1 MASIFNNRSGGNN
14 SNVNNKTFRN
24 TSLRR
29 LSGRGYDFKDSV
41 IANSEAIGSIENEIG
56 WQDNNNMLRYGYDNN
71 NIDQLYDFSYS
82 DVYSK
87 KNIPFF
93 DQSYPS
99 KIKQLRRYALQD
111 EIEMILDTL
120 TDEIVVYNTDRYF
133 ANISWESDPNM
144 KDEFSD
150 IIKDNLNDNFK
161 KIYNLFGFK
170 NENTAW
176 HFVKKF
182 LVDGYLAYEIIW
194 DNSKTN
200 IIGFKELDPVS
211 LTPKIYEDG
220 TRGWV
225 QYPMDQ
231 VKKRQLSDAQ
241 IIFLSY
247 SAINNENRVSYT
259 ERLVRSFNLLR
270 IMEQS
275 RIIWAVVNSS
285 YKTKFVI
292 PVGGKSKTMAKQTLG
307 SLMQS
312 YRENV
317 DFDNES
323 GELKINGKAMMP
335 FSKEYWIPE
344 GEQGTPTI
352 ENIGND
358 GPDLSDTESLK
369 YFVNKL
375 IQVSKI
381 PRNRFMK
388 EDSPTWD
395 SSPESYTREEIYF
408 SRFIDRLRGKI
419 QEILLRPVIL
429 QTKRDIKELAD
440 DPMFDAKVNL
450 TWTRYDVFEKLK
462 ETELLQKELD
472 LISSAKDSL
481 VDFDAQGNE
490 VRFFSSEFLI
500 RKFLTSLTE
509 ADLKLNKKLKMQE
522 DKQMLDKAKETS
534 EIEGDNTF

>member
-1 MASIFNNRSGGNN
+1 MASIFNRNGVN
-14 SNVNNKTFRN
+14 STNPSVNNKTFRN
-24 TSLRR
+24 TALRK

-41 IANSEAIGSIENEIG
+41 ISNSEAIGSIENEIG
-56 WQDNNNMLRYGYDNN
+56 WMENNNMLRYGYDN

-82 DVYSK
+82 DIYSK

-93 DQSYPS
+93 DQSYPG
-99 KIKQLRRYALQD
+99 KIEQLRRYAMQD
-111 EIEMILDTL
+111 EIEMVLDTL

-133 ANISWESDPNM
+133 AQIDFEADPNM
-144 KDEFSD
+144 KEEFSE
-150 IIKDNLNDNFK
+150 IINENLNDNFK

-176 HFVKKF
+176 YFVKKF
-182 LVDGYLAYEIIW
+182 LIDGYLAYEIIW
-194 DNSKTN
+194 DNSNTN
-200 IIGFKELDPVS
+200 IIGFKELDPIS

-225 QYPMDQ
+225 QYPLDA
-231 VKKRQLSDAQ
+231 VKKRELSDAQ
-241 IIFLSY
+241 VIFLSY

-259 ERLVRSFNLLR
+259 ERLIRSFNLLR

-292 PVGGKSKTMAKQTLG
+292 PVGGKSKQMAKQTLG

-323 GELKINGKAMMP
+323 GELKINGKSMMP

-344 GEQGTPTI
+344 GDQGTPQI

-358 GPDLSDTESLK
+358 GPDLSDTESLN
-369 YFVNKL
+369 YFVDKL
-375 IQVSKI
+375 IQVSKV
-381 PRNRFMK
+381 PRNRFIK
-388 EDSPTWD
+388 DESPTFE
-395 SSPESYTREEIYF
+395 SSAEGYTREEIYF
-408 SRFIDRLRGKI
+408 SRFVDRLRGKI
-419 QEILLRPVIL
+419 QEILIRPVVL

-440 DPMFDAKVNL
+440 DPLFESKVNL
-450 TWTRYDVFEKLK
+450 SWSRYDVFEKLK
-462 ETELLQKELD
+462 ETELLQSELD

-481 VDFDAQGNE
+481 IDYDAEGNE
-490 VRFFSSEFLI
+490 VRFFSSEFLV
-500 RKFLTSLTE
+500 RKFLTTLSE
-509 ADLKLNKKLKMQE
+509 SDLKLNRKLKAKE
-522 DKQMLDKAKETS
+522 DKQMEDGMEDGMEDT
-534 EIEGDNTF
+534 DF

>member
-1 MASIFNNRSGGNN
+1 MASIFNRTGVQSNN
-14 SNVNNKTFRN
+14 PNVNNKTFRN
-24 TSLRR
+24 NALRK

-56 WQDNNNMLRYGYDNN
+56 WEDNNNMLRYGYDQN

-82 DVYSK
+82 DIYSK

-93 DQSYPS
+93 DQNYPA

-133 ANISWESDPNM
+133 AQVDFEADPNM
-144 KDEFSD
+144 KDEYAE
-150 IIKDNLNDNFK
+150 IIRENLAENYK

-200 IIGFKELDPVS
+200 IIGFKEIDPTS

-225 QYPMDQ
+225 QYPLDQ
-231 VKKRQLSDAQ
+231 VKKRELSDAQ
-241 IIFLSY
+241 VVFLSY

-259 ERLVRSFNLLR
+259 ERLIRSFNLLR

-292 PVGGKSKTMAKQTLG
+292 PVGGKSKQMAKQTLG

-317 DFDNES
+317 DFDTES

-335 FSKEYWIPE
+335 FSKEYWVPE
-344 GEQGTPTI
+344 GDSGTPQI

-369 YFVNKL
+369 YFVDKL
-375 IQVSKI
+375 IQVSKV
-381 PRNRFMK
+381 PRNRFFK
-388 EDSPTWD
+388 EDSPTWE
-395 SSPESYTREEIYF
+395 SSAESYTREEIYF

-419 QEILLRPVIL
+419 QEILLRPTVL

-440 DPMFDAKVNL
+440 DPMFESRVNL
-450 TWTRYDVFEKLK
+450 NWAKYDVFEQLK
-462 ETELLQKELD
+462 ETELLQRELD

-481 VDFDAQGNE
+481 IDYDAEGNE
-490 VRFFSSEFLI
+490 VRFFSSEFLV
-500 RKFLTSLTE
+500 RKYLTSLSE
-509 ADLKLNKKLKMQE
+509 SDLKLNRKL
-522 DKQMLDKAKETS
+522 KAKEDKAM
-534 EIEGDNTF
+534 EDALPDDEDVDF

>member
-1 MASIFNNRSGGNN
+1 MASIFNRNEVN
-14 SNVNNKTFRN
+14 STNPNVNNKTFRN
-24 TSLRR
+24 TTLRK

-41 IANSEAIGSIENEIG
+41 ISNSEAIGSIENEIG

-71 NIDQLYDFSYS
+71 NMDQLYDFSYS
-82 DVYSK
+82 DIYSK

-93 DQSYPS
+93 DESYPGR
-99 KIKQLRRYALQD
+99 IEQLRKYAMQD
-111 EIEMILDTL
+111 EIEMVLDTL

-133 ANISWESDPNM
+133 AQVDFESDPNM
-144 KDEFSD
+144 KEEFSE
-150 IIKDNLNDNFK
+150 IIKENLNDNFK

-182 LVDGYLAYEIIW
+182 LIDGYLAYEIIW
-194 DNSKTN
+194 DNSNTN
-200 IIGFKELDPVS
+200 IIGFKELDPIS

-225 QYPMDQ
+225 QYPLDA
-231 VKKRQLSDAQ
+231 VKKRELTDAQ
-241 IIFLSY
+241 VIFLSY

-259 ERLVRSFNLLR
+259 ERLIRSFNLLR

-292 PVGGKSKTMAKQTLG
+292 PVGGKSKQMAKQTLG

-323 GELKINGKAMMP
+323 GELKINGKSMMP

-344 GEQGTPTI
+344 GDQGTPQI
-352 ENIGND
+352 ESIGNE

-369 YFVNKL
+369 YFVDKL
-375 IQVSKI
+375 IQVSKV
-381 PRNRFMK
+381 PRNRFIK
-388 EDSPTWD
+388 DESPTFE
-395 SSPESYTREEIYF
+395 SSAEGYTREEIYF
-408 SRFIDRLRGKI
+408 SRFVDRLRGKI
-419 QEILLRPVIL
+419 QEILIRPVVL

-440 DPMFDAKVNL
+440 DPLFESKVNL
-450 TWTRYDVFEKLK
+450 SWSRYDIFEKLK
-462 ETELLQKELD
+462 ETELLQSELD
-472 LISSAKDSL
+472 LISTAKDSL
-481 VDFDAQGNE
+481 IDFDAEGNE
-490 VRFFSSEFLI
+490 VRFFSSEFLV
-500 RKFLTSLTE
+500 RKFLTTLSE
-509 ADLKLNKKLKMQE
+509 SDLKLNRKLKAKE
-522 DKQMLDKAKETS
+522 DKQME
-534 EIEGDNTF
+534 EGQEDAEDVDF

>member
-1 MASIFNNRSGGNN
+1 MASIFNRNGVN
-14 SNVNNKTFRN
+14 STNPNVNNKTFRN
-24 TSLRR
+24 TTLRK

-41 IANSEAIGSIENEIG
+41 ISNSEAIGSIENEIG
-56 WQDNNNMLRYGYDNN
+56 WQDNNNMLRYGQNDSNM
-71 NIDQLYDFSYS
+71 DQLYDFSYS

-93 DQSYPS
+93 DQSYPG
-99 KIKQLRRYALQD
+99 KIEQLRRYAMQD
-111 EIEMILDTL
+111 EIEMVLDTL

-133 ANISWESDPNM
+133 AQVDFESDPNM
-144 KDEFSD
+144 KEEFSE
-150 IIKDNLNDNFK
+150 IIKENLNDNFK

-182 LVDGYLAYEIIW
+182 LIDGYLAYEIIW
-194 DNSKTN
+194 DNSNTN
-200 IIGFKELDPVS
+200 IIGFKELDPIS

-225 QYPMDQ
+225 QYPLDA
-231 VKKRQLSDAQ
+231 VKKRELSDAQ
-241 IIFLSY
+241 VIFLSY

-259 ERLVRSFNLLR
+259 ERLIRSFNLLR

-292 PVGGKSKTMAKQTLG
+292 PVGGKSKQMAKQTLG

-344 GEQGTPTI
+344 GDQGTPQI

-369 YFVNKL
+369 YFVDKL
-375 IQVSKI
+375 ISVSKV
-381 PRNRFMK
+381 PRNRFVK
-388 EDSPTWD
+388 EESPTFE
-395 SSPESYTREEIYF
+395 SSAEGYTREEIYF

-419 QEILLRPVIL
+419 QEILIRPVVL

-440 DPMFDAKVNL
+440 DPLFESKVNL
-450 TWTRYDVFEKLK
+450 SWARYDIFEKLK
-462 ETELLQKELD
+462 ETELLQSELD
-472 LISSAKDSL
+472 LISTAKDSL
-481 VDFDAQGNE
+481 IDFDAEGNE
-490 VRFFSSEFLI
+490 VRFFSSEFLV
-500 RKFLTSLTE
+500 RKFLTTLSE
-509 ADLKLNKKLKMQE
+509 SDLKLNRKL
-522 DKQMLDKAKETS
+522 KAKEDK
-534 EIEGDNTF
+534 EMEQGQEDAEEMDI

>member
-1 MASIFNNRSGGNN
+1 MASIFNRTSVN
-14 SNVNNKTFRN
+14 SNTPGVQSKTFRN
-24 TSLRR
+24 SALRK

-41 IANSEAIGSIENEIG
+41 IKNSEAIGSIENKIG
-56 WQDNNNMLRYGYDNN
+56 WEENNNMLRYGYGSDNA
-71 NIDQLYDFSYS
+71 DQLYDFSYS

-93 DQSYPS
+93 DQLYPS
-99 KIKQLRRYALQD
+99 KLKQLRRYSLQD

-120 TDEIVVYNTDRYF
+120 TDEIIVYNTDRYF
-133 ANISWESDPNM
+133 AQIDWESDPNM
-144 KDEFSD
+144 KDEFSE
-150 IIKDNLNDNFK
+150 IIKDSLDENFK
-161 KIYNLFGFK
+161 KVYNLFGFK

-176 HFVKKF
+176 HLVKKF

-200 IIGFKELDPVS
+200 IIGFKEVDPIS

-225 QYPMDQ
+225 QYPLDQ
-231 VKKRQLSDAQ
+231 VKKRELTDAQ

-247 SAINNENRVSYT
+247 SSINNENRVSYT

-317 DFDNES
+317 NFDNES
-323 GELKINGKAMMP
+323 GELEINGKAMMP

-344 GEQGTPTI
+344 GDQGTPTI

-381 PRNRFMK
+381 PKNRFEK
-388 EDSPTWD
+388 EETPTWE
-395 SSPESYTREEIYF
+395 SSAEGYTREEIYF
-408 SRFIDRLRGKI
+408 SRFLDRLRGML

-440 DPMFDAKVNL
+440 SPMFDSRVNL
-450 TWTRYDVFEKLK
+450 SWSRYDVFEKLK
-462 ETELLQKELD
+462 EKELLQSELD
-472 LISSAKDSL
+472 LISAAKDSL
-481 VDFDAQGNE
+481 IDTDAEGNE
-490 VRFFSSEFLI
+490 VRFFSSEFLV
-500 RKFLTSLTE
+500 RKYLTSMTE
-509 ADLKLNKKLKMQE
+509 SDFKLNKKLKEKE
-522 DKQMLDKAKETS
+522 DREMEENIPDE
-534 EIEGDNTF
+534 ENF

>member
-1 MASIFNNRSGGNN
+1 MASIFNRTGAN
-14 SNVNNKTFRN
+14 SNSPSTNNKSFRN
-24 TSLRR
+24 TALRK

-56 WQDNNNMLRYGYDNN
+56 WEENNNMLRYGYDSN

-93 DQSYPS
+93 DQNYPA

-120 TDEIVVYNTDRYF
+120 TDEVVVYNTDRYF
-133 ANISWESDPNM
+133 ANINWESDPDM
-144 KDEFSD
+144 KEEFSEV
-150 IIKDNLNDNFK
+150 IKENLNDNFK
-161 KIYNLFGFK
+161 KVYNLFGFK

-182 LVDGYLAYEIIW
+182 LVDGYLSYEIIW
-194 DNSKTN
+194 DSTKTN
-200 IIGFKELDPVS
+200 IIGFKELDPIS

-225 QYPMDQ
+225 QYPLDQ
-231 VKKRQLSDAQ
+231 VKKRELTDAQ
-241 IIFLSY
+241 VIFLSY
-247 SAINNENRVSYT
+247 SAINAENRVSYT

-292 PVGGKSKTMAKQTLG
+292 PVGGKSKQMAKQTLG

-323 GELKINGKAMMP
+323 GELSINGKAMMP

-369 YFVNKL
+369 YFVDKL

-381 PRNRFMK
+381 PRNRFIK
-388 EDSPTWD
+388 DESPTWE
-395 SSPESYTREEIYF
+395 SSSEGYTREEIYF
-408 SRFIDRLRGKI
+408 GRFIDRLRGKI
-419 QEILLRPVIL
+419 QEVLLRPVIL

-440 DPMFDAKVNL
+440 DPMFDSKVNL
-450 TWTRYDVFEKLK
+450 SWTRYDVFEKLK
-462 ETELLQKELD
+462 ETELLQRELD

-481 VDFDAQGNE
+481 IDYDSEGNE
-490 VRFFSSEFLI
+490 VRFFSSEFLV
-500 RKFLTSLTE
+500 RKLLTIFTE
-509 ADLKLNKKLKMQE
+509 SDLKLNKKLKAQE
-522 DKQMLDKAKETS
+522 DKQME
-534 EIEGDNTF
+534 DNLPDEEEF

>member
-1 MASIFNNRSGGNN
+1 MASIFNRNGVN
-14 SNVNNKTFRN
+14 STNPNVNNKTFRN
-24 TSLRR
+24 TTLRK

-41 IANSEAIGSIENEIG
+41 ISNSEAIGSIENEIG
-56 WQDNNNMLRYGYDNN
+56 WQDNNNMLRYGQNDSNM
-71 NIDQLYDFSYS
+71 DQLYDFSYS

-93 DQSYPS
+93 DQSYPG
-99 KIKQLRRYALQD
+99 KIEQLRRYAMQD
-111 EIEMILDTL
+111 EIEMVLDTL

-133 ANISWESDPNM
+133 AQVDFESDPNM
-144 KDEFSD
+144 KEEFSE
-150 IIKDNLNDNFK
+150 IIKENLNDNFK

-182 LVDGYLAYEIIW
+182 LIDGYLAYEIIW
-194 DNSKTN
+194 DNSNTN
-200 IIGFKELDPVS
+200 IIGFKELDPIS

-225 QYPMDQ
+225 QYPLDA
-231 VKKRQLSDAQ
+231 VKKRELSDAQ
-241 IIFLSY
+241 VIFLSY

-259 ERLVRSFNLLR
+259 ERLIRSFNLLR

-292 PVGGKSKTMAKQTLG
+292 PVGGKSKQMAKQTLG

-323 GELKINGKAMMP
+323 GELKINGKSMMP

-344 GEQGTPTI
+344 GDQGTPQI

-369 YFVNKL
+369 YFVDKL
-375 IQVSKI
+375 ISVSKV
-381 PRNRFMK
+381 PRNRFVK
-388 EDSPTWD
+388 EESPTFE
-395 SSPESYTREEIYF
+395 SSAEGYTREEIYF

-419 QEILLRPVIL
+419 QEILIRPVVL

-440 DPMFDAKVNL
+440 DPLFESKVNL
-450 TWTRYDVFEKLK
+450 SWARYDIFEKLK
-462 ETELLQKELD
+462 ETELLQSELD
-472 LISSAKDSL
+472 LISTAKDSL
-481 VDFDAQGNE
+481 IDFDAEGNE
-490 VRFFSSEFLI
+490 VRFFSSEFLV
-500 RKFLTSLTE
+500 RKFLTTLSE
-509 ADLKLNKKLKMQE
+509 SDLKLNRKL
-522 DKQMLDKAKETS
+522 KAKEDK
-534 EIEGDNTF
+534 EMEQGQEDAEEMDI

>member
-1 MASIFNNRSGGNN
+1 MASIFNRTGVN
-14 SNVNNKTFRN
+14 SNNPDVKNKSFRN
-24 TSLRR
+24 TQLRK

-41 IANSEAIGSIENEIG
+41 ISNSEAIGSIENEIG
-56 WQDNNNMLRYGYDNN
+56 WEENNNMLRYGYDNN
-71 NIDQLYDFSYS
+71 LDQLYDFSYS

-93 DQSYPS
+93 DQKYVP
-99 KIKQLRRYALQD
+99 KVKQLRKYALQD

-133 ANISWESDPNM
+133 ANIEFESDPNM
-144 KDEFSD
+144 KEEFSE

-176 HFVKKF
+176 HFIKKF

-200 IIGFKELDPVS
+200 IIGFKELDAVS

-225 QYPMDQ
+225 QYPLDQ
-231 VKKRQLSDAQ
+231 VKKRELTDSQV
-241 IIFLSY
+241 IFLSY

-285 YKTKFVI
+285 YKTKFII
-292 PVGGKSKTMAKQTLG
+292 PVGGKSKTMARQTLN

-317 DFDNES
+317 EFDNDS
-323 GELKINGKAMMP
+323 GELNINGKAMMP
-335 FSKEYWIPE
+335 FTKEIWIPE
-344 GEQGTPTI
+344 GDQGTPQI

-358 GPDLSDTESLK
+358 GPDLSDTEGLK
-369 YFVNKL
+369 YFIDKL

-388 EDSPTWD
+388 DESPTWE

-408 SRFIDRLRGKI
+408 GRFIDRLRGKI
-419 QEILLRPVIL
+419 QEVLLHPVVL

-440 DPMFDAKVNL
+440 DPLFSSKVNL
-450 TWTRYDVFEKLK
+450 SWSRYDVFEKQK
-462 ETELLQKELD
+462 ETELLQQELD

-481 VDFDAQGNE
+481 IDYDAEGNE

-500 RKFLTSLTE
+500 RKYLTSMTE
-509 ADLKLNKKLKMQE
+509 SDLKLNQQLKEKE
-522 DKQMLDKAKETS
+522 DKKMKENLP
-534 EIEGDNTF
+534 DDYDM

>member
-1 MASIFNNRSGGNN
+1 MASIFNRNEVN
-14 SNVNNKTFRN
+14 STNPNVNNKTFRN
-24 TSLRR
+24 TTLRK

-41 IANSEAIGSIENEIG
+41 ISNSEAIGSIENEIG
-56 WQDNNNMLRYGYDNN
+56 WEDNNNMLRYGYDNN
-71 NIDQLYDFSYS
+71 NMDQLYDFSYS

-93 DQSYPS
+93 DQEYPG
-99 KIKQLRRYALQD
+99 KIKQLRKYAMQD
-111 EIEMILDTL
+111 EIEMVLDTL

-133 ANISWESDPNM
+133 AQVDFESDPNM
-144 KDEFSD
+144 KEEFSE

-182 LVDGYLAYEIIW
+182 LIDGYLAYEIIW
-194 DNSKTN
+194 DNSNTN
-200 IIGFKELDPVS
+200 IIGFKELDAIS

-225 QYPMDQ
+225 QYPLDA
-231 VKKRQLSDAQ
+231 VKKRELSDAQ
-241 IIFLSY
+241 VIFLSY

-259 ERLVRSFNLLR
+259 ERLIRSFNLLR

-292 PVGGKSKTMAKQTLG
+292 PVGGKSKQMAKQTLG

-344 GEQGTPTI
+344 GDGGTPQI

-369 YFVNKL
+369 YFVDKL
-375 IQVSKI
+375 IQVSKV
-381 PRNRFMK
+381 PRNRFIK
-388 EDSPTWD
+388 DDSPTFE
-395 SSPESYTREEIYF
+395 SSAEGYTREEIYF
-408 SRFIDRLRGKI
+408 SRFVDRLRGKI
-419 QEILLRPVIL
+419 QEILIRPVVL
-429 QTKRDIKELAD
+429 QTKRDIKELVD
-440 DPMFDAKVNL
+440 DPLFESKVNL
-450 TWTRYDVFEKLK
+450 SWARYDIFEKLK
-462 ETELLQKELD
+462 ETELLQSELD
-472 LISSAKDSL
+472 LISTAKDSL
-481 VDFDAQGNE
+481 IDFDAEGNE
-490 VRFFSSEFLI
+490 VRFFSSEFLV
-500 RKFLTSLTE
+500 RKFLTTLSE
-509 ADLKLNKKLKMQE
+509 SDLKLNRKLKAQE
-522 DKQMLDKAKETS
+522 DKEMEENQEDS
-534 EIEGDNTF
+534 EDMDI

>member
-1 MASIFNNRSGGNN
+1 MASIFNRQGVN
-14 SNVNNKTFRN
+14 SNNQNTNTKSFRN
-24 TSLRR
+24 AALRK

-41 IANSEAIGSIENEIG
+41 ISNSEAIGSIENEIG
-56 WQDNNNMLRYGYDNN
+56 WENNNNMLRYGYDSNN
-71 NIDQLYDFSYS
+71 AELYDFSYS

-93 DQSYPS
+93 DQNYPA
-99 KIKQLRRYALQD
+99 KIKQLRKYALQD

-120 TDEIVVYNTDRYF
+120 TDEIVVYNSDRYF
-133 ANISWESDPNM
+133 AQVSFESDPNM
-144 KDEFSD
+144 KDEFSE
-150 IIKDNLNDNFK
+150 IIRENLNDNFK

-194 DNSKTN
+194 DSTKTN
-200 IIGFKELDPVS
+200 IIGFKELDAVS

-225 QYPMDQ
+225 QYPLDH
-231 VKKRQLSDAQ
+231 VKKRELSDAQ
-241 IIFLSY
+241 VIFLSY

-259 ERLVRSFNLLR
+259 ERLIRSFNLLR
-270 IMEQS
+270 IMEQT

-285 YKTKFVI
+285 YKTKFII

-323 GELKINGKAMMP
+323 GELQINGKAMMP

-344 GEQGTPTI
+344 GDQGTPQI

-369 YFVNKL
+369 YFIDKL
-375 IQVSKI
+375 ITVSKI
-381 PRNRFMK
+381 PRNRFVG
-388 EDSPTWD
+388 
-395 SSPESYTREEIYF
+395 YTIDEI
-408 SRFIDRLRGKI
+408 
-419 QEILLRPVIL
+419 EI
-429 QTKRDIKELAD
+429 
-440 DPMFDAKVNL
+440 
-450 TWTRYDVFEKLK
+450 
-462 ETELLQKELD
+462 
-472 LISSAKDSL
+472 
-481 VDFDAQGNE
+481 
-490 VRFFSSEFLI
+490 
-500 RKFLTSLTE
+500 
-509 ADLKLNKKLKMQE
+509 NKKPKGFR
-522 DKQMLDKAKETS
+522 S
-534 EIEGDNTF
+534 

>member
-1 MASIFNNRSGGNN
+1 MASIFNRTGVN
-14 SNVNNKTFRN
+14 SNNPQQNNRTFKN
-24 TSLRR
+24 VSLRK
-29 LSGRGYDFKDSV
+29 LAGRGYDFKDSV
-41 IANSEAIGSIENEIG
+41 ISNSEAIGSIENEIG
-56 WQDNNNMLRYGYDNN
+56 WQENNNMLRYGYDSN

-82 DVYSK
+82 DIYSK

-93 DQSYPS
+93 DQNYPA

-120 TDEIVVYNTDRYF
+120 TDEIVVYDKDRYF
-133 ANISWESDPNM
+133 AQIDFEGDSNM
-144 KDEFSD
+144 KSEFSEV
-150 IIKDNLNDNFK
+150 IKESLNENFK

-176 HFVKKF
+176 HFIKKF

-194 DNSKTN
+194 DSTKTN
-200 IIGFKELDPVS
+200 IIGFKEIDPVS

-225 QYPMDQ
+225 QYPLDQ
-231 VKKRQLSDAQ
+231 VKKRELTDAQ

-247 SAINNENRVSYT
+247 SAINNENRVSYV
-259 ERLVRSFNLLR
+259 ERLIRSFNLLR

-292 PVGGKSKTMAKQTLG
+292 PVGGKSRTMAKQTLG

-323 GELKINGKAMMP
+323 GELKINGKSMMP

-344 GEQGTPTI
+344 GDSGSPQI

-369 YFVNKL
+369 YFVDKL
-375 IQVSKI
+375 IQVSKV

-388 EDSPTWD
+388 DESPTWE

-408 SRFIDRLRGKI
+408 GRFIDRLRGKI
-419 QEILLRPVIL
+419 QEVLLHPVIL

-440 DPMFDAKVNL
+440 DPMFASKVNL
-450 TWTRYDVFEKLK
+450 SWSRYDVFEQLK
-462 ETELLQKELD
+462 EMELLQRQLD

-481 VDFDAQGNE
+481 IDYDKEGNE
-490 VRFFSSEFLI
+490 VRFFSSQFLVEEY
-500 RKFLTSLTE
+500 LTTLSPE
-509 ADLKLNKKLKMQE
+509 KLKRNKQLKAME
-522 DKQMLDKAKETS
+522 DKEME
-534 EIEGDNTF
+534 EGVDVEGEDDF

>member
-1 MASIFNNRSGGNN
+1 MASIFNRTGVSSNN
-14 SNVNNKTFRN
+14 PNTNDKTFRN
-24 TSLRR
+24 TALRK

-56 WQDNNNMLRYGYDNN
+56 WEDNNNMLRYGYDSNKQ
-71 NIDQLYDFSYS
+71 DQLYDFSYS
-82 DVYSK
+82 DIYSK

-93 DQSYPS
+93 DQNYPS
-99 KIKQLRRYALQD
+99 KVKQLRKYALQD

-120 TDEIVVYNTDRYF
+120 TDEIVVYNSERYF
-133 ANISWESDPNM
+133 AQVEFEADLNM
-144 KDEFSD
+144 KQEFSE
-150 IIKDNLNDNFK
+150 IISETLNDNFK

-176 HFVKKF
+176 HFIKKF

-194 DNSKTN
+194 DSSKTN
-200 IIGFKELDPVS
+200 IIGFKEIDATS

-225 QYPMDQ
+225 QYPLDQ
-231 VKKRQLSDAQ
+231 VKKRELSDAQ
-241 IIFLSY
+241 VIFLSY

-259 ERLVRSFNLLR
+259 ERLIRSFNLLR

-285 YKTKFVI
+285 YKTKFII
-292 PVGGKSKTMAKQTLG
+292 PVGGKSKTMAKQSLG

-358 GPDLSDTESLK
+358 GPDLSDTETLK
-369 YFVNKL
+369 YFIDKL
-375 IQVSKI
+375 IQVSKV
-381 PRNRFMK
+381 PKNRFMK
-388 EDSPTWD
+388 EESPTWE
-395 SSPESYTREEIYF
+395 SSSESYTREEIYF
-408 SRFIDRLRGKI
+408 GRFIDRLRGKI
-419 QEILLRPVIL
+419 QEILIRPVVL

-440 DPMFDAKVNL
+440 DPLFESKVNL
-450 TWTRYDVFEKLK
+450 IWSRYDVFEQMK
-462 ETELLQKELD
+462 EKELLQRELD
-472 LISSAKDSL
+472 IISSAKDSL
-481 VDFDAQGNE
+481 IDYDAEGNE
-490 VRFFSSEFLI
+490 VRFFSSEFLV
-500 RKFLTSLTE
+500 RKYLKSMTE
-509 ADLKLNKKLKMQE
+509 SDLKLNKQLKANE
-522 DKQMLDKAKETS
+522 DKAMKDALPDET
-534 EIEGDNTF
+534 EEGF